1 MMKARTGGKPRK
13 ITKKYGTSQWGEAW
27 IRLKRDKKAMMG
39 LVIICILLCCALVPS
54 ILAPYGLDEQ
64 RPAEALQWPNL
75 LHLMGTDNFGRD
87 IFSRIIYGART
98 SIVVGFIA
106 VGFACITGTLIGA
119 AAGYYGGKADNVLM
133 PHGCSYGNPQH
144 PAGNFYCRGP
154 GFRIGQSDDCG
165 RNRYDSFLCQ
175 DGTRLGPYRQG
186 SGIY

>member
-133 PHGCSYGNPQH
+133 RLMDVLMAT
-144 PAGNFYCRGP
+144 PAPCW
-154 GFRIGQSDDCG
+154 Q
-165 RNRYDSFLCQ
+165 FLLPRPWVQ
-175 DGTRLGPYRQG
+175 DW
-186 SGIY
+186 SI

>member
-13 ITKKYGTSQWGEAW
+13 TTKKYGTSQWGEAW

-54 ILAPYGLDEQ
+54 LLAPYGLDEQ

-133 PHGCSYGNPQH
+133 PVSYKHLTPPGSELVGSF
-144 PAGNFYCRGP
+144 AGRPSLIKKETKEY
-154 GFRIGQSDDCG
+154 ISVVD
-165 RNRYDSFLCQ
+165 
-175 DGTRLGPYRQG
+175 
-186 SGIY
+186 

>member
-1 MMKARTGGKPRK
+1 MKARTGGKPRK
-13 ITKKYGTSQWGEAW
+13 TTKKYGTSQWGEAW

-54 ILAPYGLDEQ
+54 LLAPYGLDEQ

-133 PHGCSYGNPQH
+133 RFMDVLMAIPSTLL
-144 PAGNFYCRGP
+144 A
-154 GFRIGQSDDCG
+154 ISIAAA
-165 RNRYDSFLCQ
+165 L
-175 DGTRLGPYRQG
+175 G
-186 SGIY
+186 SGLVNLMIAAGIGTIPPMPGQYVPRFLPLRIRNI